1 MDHQFRFK
9 LKHEIANEQKRSLD
23 LPKMNRNELIY
34 EIQTIDFQ
42 IAFQFDLLH
51 SFFSKKCYWELYKMQ

>member
-51 SFFSKKCYWELYKMQ
+51 SCFF